1 MTYIYPQNLKA
12 EANLWLWN
20 LRDFAV
26 LSIALLLSAVAMARL
41 GMLLPMAISFCFA
54 FLTIRL
60 DDTTVIE
67 YMDYAAKFLFSTQ
80 QYYEWR

>member
-41 GMLLPMAISFCFA
+41 GMLLPMAFSFCFA

-67 YMDYAAKFLFSTQ
+67 YMGYAARFLVSTQ